1 MMGIIVLFAF
11 FGFAGRAALGPDVSI
26 VMPTSLPTSR
36 PWALLTAGVPPSRTE
51 TRGDTGGLGE
61 NQIED

>member
-36 PWALLTAGVPPSRTE
+36 PWALLTAGVPPSR
-51 TRGDTGGLGE
+51 
-61 NQIED
+61 I